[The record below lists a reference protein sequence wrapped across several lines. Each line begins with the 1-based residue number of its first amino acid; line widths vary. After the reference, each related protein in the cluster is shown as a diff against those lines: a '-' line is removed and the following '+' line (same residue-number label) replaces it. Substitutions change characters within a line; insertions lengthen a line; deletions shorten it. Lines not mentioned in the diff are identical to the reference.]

1 MQRGLGL
8 QLLELSKERGVLG
21 ALLDRDTL
29 NRPTGHRGR
38 SPERPNAQTEVG
50 FTPVRRDRCRNGGM
64 DRPDIP
70 GRPLRESVTWLLAIN
85 LAIHNLTARL
95 TLLDL
100 MEQPAVLGLRED
112 VEADLAEAVRT
123 GLIHRLLPIC
133 CPSASDRG
141 RPQPDRAVDLGWS

>member
-8 QLLELSKERGVLG
+8 QLLELGTELRVLG

-29 NRPTGHRGR
+29 DRPTGHCGGA
-38 SPERPNAQTEVG
+38 SERTDAQAEVG
-50 FTPVRRDRCRNGGM
+50 FTPVRTDRCRNGGM
-64 DRPDIP
+64 GWPDAL
-70 GRPLRESVTWLLAIN
+70 GRPLRESVILLVEVD
-85 LAIHNLTARL
+85 LAIHDLTARL

-100 MEQPAVLGLRED
+100 VEHPAVLGERED
-112 VEADLAEAVRT
+112 IEANLAEAVRT